1 MDINEHVPSLTHLA
15 TFAKARSRSRATHV
29 ARDREQVTAP
39 RENRFFGFAYEK
51 FITATIAYV
60 ADGCRGPALRR
71 AVEGA
76 SDRMR
81 SSYEAAAAGIAKALG
96 AIQPA
101 MATRRQHSIVV
112 VDPRDQLELVSLRVH
127 LRLTMTDGACSYAFL
142 YFPAARLAEVE
153 EAVIETAVGLSVRQI
168 DPTASA
174 LIINVRQGNVRT
186 IDFETA
192 LDEQRLDFL
201 RRESVSYRAEWVAA
215 A

>member
-15 TFAKARSRSRATHV
+15 SFVKARSRSRATHV

-51 FITATIAYV
+51 FITAMIAYV

-81 SSYEAAAAGIAKALG
+81 PSYEAAAAGITKALR
-96 AIQPA
+96 AIQPST
-101 MATRRQHSIVV
+101 ATRRQHSIVV

-127 LRLTMTDGACSYAFL
+127 LRLTTTDAECSYAFL
-142 YFPAARLAEVE
+142 YFPDVRLAEVE
-153 EAVIETAVGLSVRQI
+153 ESLIETAVGLAVRQI
-168 DPTASA
+168 DPTALA

-186 IDFETA
+186 IDPESA
-192 LDEQRLDFL
+192 LTEQRVNFL
-201 RRESVSYRAEWVAA
+201 RSESVSYRAEWVAA